1 MIKKFSE
8 ILKIINGKN
17 QKKVESEHGKYPIY
31 GSGGVMG
38 RADESLCP
46 RDTVVIGR
54 KGNIN
59 NPLFVEEP
67 FWNVDTAFGLVADQE
82 QLMPKYLYYFCKNFN
97 FQSLSTTV
105 TIPSLTKANL
115 LNIQL
120 SLPTMD
126 IQKVVVNKLDKIS
139 ILVDQYRGL
148 LGLYDSIVKSRFIEM
163 FGDPILNPKGWIQ
176 EELSKYSLK
185 ISDGEHTSVPRVE
198 SGIPFLN
205 AKHILSDGEIDFSS
219 ASFISEENHNRI
231 FKRCNPE
238 INDILLTTTGTIGN
252 TAIVKT

>member
-1 MIKKFSE
+1 
-8 ILKIINGKN
+8 
-17 QKKVESEHGKYPIY
+17 
-31 GSGGVMG
+31 
-38 RADESLCP
+38 
-46 RDTVVIGR
+46 
-54 KGNIN
+54 
-59 NPLFVEEP
+59 
-67 FWNVDTAFGLVADQE
+67 
-82 QLMPKYLYYFCKNFN
+82 
-97 FQSLSTTV
+97 
-105 TIPSLTKANL
+105 
-115 LNIQL
+115 
-120 SLPTMD
+120 
-126 IQKVVVNKLDKIS
+126 
-139 ILVDQYRGL
+139 GL

-252 TAIVKT
+252 TAIVKTEKEFSMDRGITLIKIDKSRINQFFLAQLLKMPSSQEWMRRNTTTATIGHLFLNKVRSFPTIIPSKSDQDDFSYFLDQITKSKFICLINA